1 MFYKSMFY
9 KSMFYTSVSHKSMLR
24 NILCW
29 SRMRLG
35 AEVCAALLLSSHTL
49 LAQHGGHGAGGSVGG
64 GGMSS
69 IGKPTGVDQ
78 KDDLKDFHEALA
90 VQATSQQT
98 TEYAA
103 MVKSTAAASTE
114 LQSLLEQLQKKDNAS
129 ALASRG
135 TTLQQA
141 LEKARTAN
149 KNFLGG
155 FSAPQKSGLKEI
167 AKKLTKADAELAQ
180 RSQELNERAADT
192 KAASEAVASSAQNL
206 DRALTGFQEQQASL
220 GQEMGIVNPESAGL
234 TFHIAPVRNSI
245 NFKSQPVTIVT
256 SGMISQGSAGQNV
269 FAVTLTEDVFDLQQN
284 ITEVLRAQLDKS
296 DRCGERVAIQDATL
310 TPAQPASIVATRLH
324 FERWACF
331 GRDNNE
337 MAEGDGT
344 LEVKL
349 TPEVDE
355 TGTLRIKPL
364 ISRIDAEGLLGELL
378 RSGSLGSDLRDKI
391 AEAIL
396 SAVGQGGDFKLL
408 LPPAAQGSAA
418 LHHARFQSTGAGALT
433 VVLDAEI
440 KVPSDKAT
448 SLVSELKQ
456 RSSPQQISPPQSV
469 PR

>member
-1 MFYKSMFY
+1 MF
-9 KSMFYTSVSHKSMLR
+9 HKSVFHEFMLP

-29 SRMRLG
+29 GRMRPG
-35 AEVCAALLLSSHTL
+35 AEVWVALMLSSSML
-49 LAQHGGHGAGGSVGG
+49 FAQHGGHGAGGSAGG

-90 VQATSQQT
+90 VQATSQQIT
-98 TEYAA
+98 QYAA

-114 LQSLLEQLQKKDNAS
+114 LQSLIGQLQKKDSAS

-135 TTLQQA
+135 TTFQQA
-141 LEKARTAN
+141 LEKARTEN

-155 FSAPQKSGLKEI
+155 FSGPQKSGLKEI
-167 AKKLTKADAELAQ
+167 AKKLTKEDAELAQ
-180 RSQELNERAADT
+180 RGQELNERVADT
-192 KAASEAVASSAQNL
+192 KDAGEAIASSAQNL
-206 DRALTGFQEQQASL
+206 DRALTSFQEQQASL
-220 GQEMGIVNPESAGL
+220 GQEMGIVNPENAGL
-234 TFHIAPVRNSI
+234 IFHIAPVRSSI
-245 NFKSQPVTIVT
+245 NFKSQLVTIVT
-256 SGMISQGSAGQNV
+256 SGMISQGSAGHV

-284 ITEVLRAQLDKS
+284 ITEVLRTQLNKS

-324 FERWACF
+324 FERWACL

-355 TGTLRIKPL
+355 TGTLRLKPV
-364 ISRIDAEGLLGELL
+364 ISRIDAEGLLGESL

-391 AEAIL
+391 AETIL
-396 SAVGQGGDFKLL
+396 SAVRQGGDFKQL

-440 KVPSDKAT
+440 KVPEEKAP
-448 SLVSELKQ
+448 SLASELKE
-456 RSSPQQISPPQSV
+456 RSSPQQTPPPQSV